1 MALIPYLFSCPVP
14 WSSRNCYLDLV
25 RLSKAGV
32 DVLFMT
38 ASVGMSGDAAVIV
51 NTC

>member
-1 MALIPYLFSCPVP
+1 MLYLFSCPVP
-14 WSSRNCYLDLV
+14 WTSRNCYLELV
-25 RLSKAGV
+25 NFSKAGV

-38 ASVGMSGDAAVIV
+38 ASVGMSGDDAVTV